1 MSGRRADHQNPT
13 RFHGGLGVALNR
25 RGEPDPYLDGAVEKI
40 DFSAQSQNLGV
51 QVNGQILS
59 VMVQVNTAEATAA
72 ADTLDVRV
80 GTTVI
85 GNDIDVGTAGLVGAA
100 VASTT
105 AVSGELNVQLAGTD
119 FAELDAYVIVH
130 WIQVGT
136 RTET

>member
-40 DFSAQSQNLGV
+40 GITQSQSLGI

-72 ADTLDVRV
+72 TDTLDVRV

-85 GNDIDVGTAGLVGAA
+85 GNDIDVSSTGLVGAA
-100 VASTT
+100 VATT
-105 AVSGELNVQLAGTD
+105 AAVSGELNVELAGAD

-130 WIQVGT
+130 WVQVDT
-136 RTET
+136 RTEV